1 MIMKKNVLKK
11 NDEYEKKIIKNK
23 KNLLF
28 YKIKENVFYLTK
40 KGTT

>member
-28 YKIKENVFYLTK
+28 YKIKESVFI
-40 KGTT
+40 